1 MVRCFSSLLTLA
13 ILLWGLV
20 PTAWATGPLGPEIRF
35 FSRSGQDP
43 EDDLAYFR
51 GRLGILRP
59 TFTDNR
65 LYAAYRIMLGG
76 RFSDAQAKQ
85 LLARCCDAP
94 ETPFDAVTSWNEL
107 RKRVPG
113 VPPAKEATSF
123 RQRPEDMRIFDVSCF
138 PNAYRNSAAT
148 LRARIAEHGANSPLV
163 RDWVI
168 GQDAVL
174 LNCYEDSSLPEELPP
189 NAPAWLKADLAYQ
202 IAATYFYRLDY
213 TRAGQLFA
221 EIGRDAS
228 SPWQKTA
235 RYLVARCAVHAAIED
250 KTPKLIADAQ
260 QAIDALATDPQLAD
274 YRADAPKLASLLAF
288 ATRPQERARELE
300 RSLLAPDLPNA
311 LPVDLRDFLLLERT
325 GTRNT
330 DLGAW
335 IYDVDVLTVGSEE
348 TVAAAKSDALRRW
361 REQRN
366 LPWLVAA
373 LMHLSPGDEDVAAA
387 IAASRAIETNSPA
400 YYTLAWHRLR
410 LLIGEGKQDEARAE
424 LDQILDGR
432 PLPEGVENLM
442 RYHRMKL
449 ARDLDEFA
457 RFALRRGEFVMYL
470 PDPRT
475 KLDATA
481 LPLKSS
487 TSYPYDF
494 GPALKWRTEL
504 FQPNPRYFD
513 TDGTAAMSF
522 VMPLPL
528 MARVAQSERLPPNM
542 QRDVALAVW
551 TRAVLLDDAEIANS
565 VTPTVARHFPQYG
578 AGWRAYQSAATP
590 QQKKIEA
597 ALLLLRLPGASP
609 WLASGLGY
617 PYMRDQIGLVATRW
631 WERGDADNQAAPDA
645 PDDVTLCDD
654 CALPLQFAPPAFL
667 TAEER
672 GRARNEVARLRQLP
686 GAPAYLGAIII
697 AWANAQPRDPRV
709 PEALHFVVRATRY
722 GEMNTETSKAAYL
735 LLHNRYRRNPWTSKT
750 PLWFTAPRDE

>member
-148 LRARIAEHGANSPLV
+148 LRARIAEHGANSPRV

-288 ATRPQERARELE
+288 RNPPAGAGAGAGAVLACSRLAKRASR
-300 RSLLAPDLPNA
+300 RSARLPA
-311 LPVDLRDFLLLERT
+311 VGAYRHAQHGSRRVDL
-325 GTRNT
+325 
-330 DLGAW
+330 
-335 IYDVDVLTVGSEE
+335 
-348 TVAAAKSDALRRW
+348 
-361 REQRN
+361 
-366 LPWLVAA
+366 
-373 LMHLSPGDEDVAAA
+373 
-387 IAASRAIETNSPA
+387 
-400 YYTLAWHRLR
+400 
-410 LLIGEGKQDEARAE
+410 
-424 LDQILDGR
+424 
-432 PLPEGVENLM
+432 
-442 RYHRMKL
+442 
-449 ARDLDEFA
+449 
-457 RFALRRGEFVMYL
+457 
-470 PDPRT
+470 
-475 KLDATA
+475 
-481 LPLKSS
+481 
-487 TSYPYDF
+487 
-494 GPALKWRTEL
+494 
-504 FQPNPRYFD
+504 
-513 TDGTAAMSF
+513 
-522 VMPLPL
+522 
-528 MARVAQSERLPPNM
+528 
-542 QRDVALAVW
+542 
-551 TRAVLLDDAEIANS
+551 
-565 VTPTVARHFPQYG
+565 
-578 AGWRAYQSAATP
+578 
-590 QQKKIEA
+590 
-597 ALLLLRLPGASP
+597 
-609 WLASGLGY
+609 
-617 PYMRDQIGLVATRW
+617 
-631 WERGDADNQAAPDA
+631 
-645 PDDVTLCDD
+645 
-654 CALPLQFAPPAFL
+654 
-667 TAEER
+667 
-672 GRARNEVARLRQLP
+672 
-686 GAPAYLGAIII
+686 
-697 AWANAQPRDPRV
+697 
-709 PEALHFVVRATRY
+709 
-722 GEMNTETSKAAYL
+722 
-735 LLHNRYRRNPWTSKT
+735 
-750 PLWFTAPRDE
+750 